1 MKHAVLEDLDRN
13 LLLLQ
18 LSITIVQTDQGDRIV
33 SEAGGALRWCFLG
46 SSLNQVSLRGSAC
59 RNTLLLNLDDRV
71 RQWEGLQKEVRVQT
85 DVDCVQHHHG
95 CECGGLHEMAVSG

>member
-33 SEAGGALRWCFLG
+33 SEAGRTLRCSFLG
-46 SSLNQVSLRGSAC
+46 SSL
-59 RNTLLLNLDDRV
+59 D
-71 RQWEGLQKEVRVQT
+71 
-85 DVDCVQHHHG
+85 
-95 CECGGLHEMAVSG
+95 

>member
-46 SSLNQVSLRGSAC
+46 SSLNQVSL
-59 RNTLLLNLDDRV
+59 
-71 RQWEGLQKEVRVQT
+71 
-85 DVDCVQHHHG
+85 
-95 CECGGLHEMAVSG
+95 